1 MRKNFFLLFLLIGII
16 NMSAQSKSTVS
27 NDVAIS
33 KPNIQW
39 LSGNNTTSI
48 PQYDMRVIIESSSR
62 ITSYVVKLNGAT
74 TKGTS
79 NTPSNKG
86 YNMTLSSRL
95 VLREGTNILSVE
107 AENHSGKSVF
117 NKTIV
122 YNLPQTQSGTFV
134 NEKRIALVIGN
145 STYSAE
151 SNFNKLNSALNDAT
165 DISQKLKALGFE
177 VQTLKDATQK
187 QLVDSFRSF
196 SEKASN
202 YDVALVFY
210 SGHGLQYNKSNYIV
224 PVDVQKMKTEDDIPD
239 YCYDINTVLNRL
251 NKSGCK
257 LKIILL
263 DACRT
268 SFLTKGAGKGLCD
281 MDIASGTV
289 IGYATQ
295 PNYPANDGIGRN
307 SPYTKG
313 LLNTLNEPGL
323 NLYNFF
329 GRLKERV
336 KRETGSQNPMSR
348 IEIED
353 GDFYFNPLNK
363 TIKDTPFSNRDTPN
377 LVEEASARYSNGV
390 LTVNGVDYAMIP
402 VIGGT
407 YYMGP
412 TKEFGKVNDI
422 GDMPVHRVT
431 VSDFYMGQTEVTQA
445 IWEAIMQDNPLKA
458 VNPDFPIVGVSWEKC
473 QVFIDKLNEL
483 TGKKFRLPTEAEWEY
498 AARGGNKSQNMKY
511 SGGDNIL
518 SVAWYKSNCENR
530 IHAVKCKQPN
540 ELGIFDMTGNAAEF
554 CSDWYAKYETQD
566 QTDPKG
572 PSNGTK
578 RICRG
583 GGWISPEKDCSICT
597 RGYISPNE
605 LHKAIGFRLVLS
617 E

>member
-1 MRKNFFLLFLLIGII
+1 MRKFFLLLFMFIESI
-16 NMSAQSKSTVS
+16 NMSAQSKSTAS
-27 NDVAIS
+27 NNVAIS
-33 KPNIQW
+33 KPKIQW
-39 LSGNNTTSI
+39 QSGNNTTSI

-62 ITSYVVKLNGAT
+62 ITSCVVKLNGAA

-79 NTPSNKG
+79 NTPSNSG

-95 VLREGTNILSVE
+95 VLLEGTNIISVE
-107 AENHSGKSVF
+107 AENSSGKSVL
-117 NKTIV
+117 NKTVV
-122 YNLPQTQSGTFV
+122 YNQPQTGSGTLV

-145 STYSAE
+145 STYSPE

-165 DISQKLKALGFE
+165 DLSQKLKYLGFE

-196 SEKASN
+196 CEKASN

-239 YCYDINTVLNRL
+239 YCYDINTALNRL

-363 TIKDTPFSNRDTPN
+363 ATDNTRITQSSVSTRIT
-377 LVEEASARYSNGV
+377 NGDLIV
-390 LTVNGVDYAMIP
+390 GNVVYTMVP
-402 VIGGT
+402 VKGGSFE
-407 YYMGP
+407 MGAAAQ
-412 TKEFGKVNDI
+412 FVKVNKSS
-422 GDMPVHRVT
+422 GLHVHNVT
-431 VSDFYMGQTEVTQA
+431 VSDFSIGRTEVTQEL
-445 IWEAIMQDNPLKA
+445 WEAVMGYNHAKMKNPEFA
-458 VNPDFPIVGVSWEKC
+458 MAWISWNEC
-473 QVFIDKLNEL
+473 QEFISRLNML

-498 AARGGNKSQNMKY
+498 AARGGLKSKMTIY
-511 SGGDNIL
+511 SGSNTIQNVGWFIGNSDKHING
-518 SVAWYKSNCENR
+518 VGYKY
-530 IHAVKCKQPN
+530 PN
-540 ELGIFDMTGNAAEF
+540 ELGIYDMTGNVAEF
-554 CSDWYAKYETQD
+554 CSDWYGDYEKVQ
-566 QTDPKG
+566 QTNPQG
-572 PSNGTK
+572 PSIGTE
-578 RICRG
+578 RVCRG
-583 GGWISPEKDCSICT
+583 GAWTNDASSCSIIT
-597 RGYISPNE
+597 RGHIDPATTNE
-605 LHKAIGFRLVLS
+605 AVGFRLVLT